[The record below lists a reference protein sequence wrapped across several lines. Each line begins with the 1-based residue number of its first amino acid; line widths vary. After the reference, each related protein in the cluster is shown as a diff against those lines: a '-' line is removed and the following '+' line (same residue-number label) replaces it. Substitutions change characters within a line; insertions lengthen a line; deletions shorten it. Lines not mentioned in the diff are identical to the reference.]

1 MTTEHEMN
9 EEYGP
14 KSRPEP
20 FSKPRTIPT
29 KWDVSAFPS
38 QITASQDNHLEQP
51 SEEKHPD
58 EDDDAEQAEPE
69 WKPDPFPEPRT
80 IPGKWDTSNLK

>member
-1 MTTEHEMN
+1 MTTENEMN

-38 QITASQDNHLEQP
+38 QITAPKDKNLEQS
-51 SEEKHPD
+51 SEEKPPD
-58 EDDDAEQAEPE
+58 ESDDAEQEVSD
-69 WKPDPFPEPRT
+69 WKTDPFPEPRT